1 VSRLIYYFGRF
12 VFYIYLNIFYRLRI
26 HGVKNIPGRK
36 PFIICSNHI
45 KWIDPATVGVA
56 IPARYRIRFMAKK
69 ELFNILIFSF
79 IVRMA
84 GAFPVNR
91 EQADYGAI
99 KKAFQLLKEGHV
111 LGLFPEGS
119 RSKDGK
125 LQKAQNGAALIAVR
139 SGVPVVPV
147 AIVGPYRFLK
157 PLHVYIGQPFVLPPL
172 VYDSKEDKKVRLD
185 EMSYEIMGKIR
196 DLMPDKRVI

>member
-1 VSRLIYYFGRF
+1 MSRLIYYFGRF
-12 VFYIYLNIFYRLRI
+12 VFFICLNIFYRLRI
-26 HGVKNIPGRK
+26 HGVDNIPGRK

-45 KWIDPATVGVA
+45 KWMDPATVGVA

-157 PLHVYIGQPFVLPPL
+157 PLNVYIGKPFVLPPL
-172 VYDSKEDKKVRLD
+172 VYDSKEDKKARLA

-196 DLMPDKRVI
+196 DLMPDQGAI